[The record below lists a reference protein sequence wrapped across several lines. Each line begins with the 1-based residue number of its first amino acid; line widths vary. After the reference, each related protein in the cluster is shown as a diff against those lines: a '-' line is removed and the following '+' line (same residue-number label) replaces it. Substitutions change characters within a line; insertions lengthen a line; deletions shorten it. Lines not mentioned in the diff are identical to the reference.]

1 MRQKFQRYDIIYHH
15 IMDVVTKSP
24 RPIEDG
30 SLVSTHIPKDLPT
43 DVGVLRNMNP
53 ITQDVVKQYYDA
65 CHSLTK
71 QKFLDRRYGSLSKDT
86 KQEIYKL
93 DMSMCL
99 EQQYMKCMKHA
110 KESVTQEP
118 KVVVV
123 VDPTRI
129 MEICEPLVEQYMILG
144 K

>member
-1 MRQKFQRYDIIYHH
+1 
-15 IMDVVTKSP
+15 MDV
-24 RPIEDG
+24 
-30 SLVSTHIPKDLPT
+30 VSTHIPKDY
-43 DVGVLRNMNP
+43 VGVQKNMDP

-99 EQQYMKCMKHA
+99 EQQYMKCMKYA

-118 KVVVV
+118 KMV

-129 MEICEPLVEQYMILG
+129 MEICEPLVEQYMIFNG
-144 K
+144 IYQAKRRK